1 MHLAFAICYNMR
13 VLEHDEWLFPPYC
26 IAVDIGGNL
35 LGLFFMLMFLFP
47 VSRFI
52 RAIVLDKEKRVKE
65 TMKIMGLRPVVI
77 DLSWFV
83 TMAIQMLITSIG
95 VSIIVSQGVY
105 TYSNRLLV
113 FLFVLTFSMSI
124 VTLCFLLSV
133 FFSKSKAAA
142 SVGPMLFFALYF
154 PYYAVQ
160 DPSTPALPLTASC
173 IFAPTCMAVTASV
186 FTSWESGGIGV
197 QLSNMFQEPAN
208 ISFARC
214 IFMLLSDFIL
224 YGVLAVYFDKVLPS
238 EFGVT
243 KHWAYPFFALR
254 DLIRSCF
261 FKSPNVRDDSDLSGP
276 LLSGMKPTDSAEL
289 PVDNGDARVEP
300 VGGDLMSQVV
310 EGRCVS
316 VRGLRKQFGGKVAVS
331 NLHLEAFDG
340 QITVLLGHNGTRT
353 PVIATLP
360 EFLCVKLSAVPPA
373 WCRSWEDYD
382 DFNDYG
388 FNSPEQW

>member
-1 MHLAFAICYNMR
+1 MLRLSLRSVCLRRNMS
-13 VLEHDEWLFPPYC
+13 

-65 TMKIMGLRPVVI
+65 TMKIMGLKPAVI
-77 DLSWFV
+77 DMSWFL

-95 VSIIVSQGVY
+95 VSVIVSQGVY
-105 TYSNRLLV
+105 TYSNRFLV
-113 FLFVLTFSMSI
+113 FLFVLAFSMSI

-142 SVGPMLFFALYF
+142 SVGPMLFFGVYF
-154 PYYAVQ
+154 PYYAVD

-173 IFAPTCMAVTASV
+173 VFAPTCMAITASV
-186 FTSWESGGIGV
+186 FTSWESGGVGV
-197 QLSNMFQEPAN
+197 QLSNMFQEPNN
-208 ISFARC
+208 ISYARC
-214 IFMLLSDFIL
+214 LFMLLIDFVL

-238 EFGVT
+238 EYGVA
-243 KHWAYPFFALR
+243 KHWAYPLFALR
-254 DLIRSCF
+254 DLVCKGRSDHE
-261 FKSPNVRDDSDLSGP
+261 SSSRPYSDLSGP
-276 LLSGMKPTDSAEL
+276 LLSGTQSTDSTQL
-289 PVDNGDARVEP
+289 PVDNSDARVEA
-300 VGGDLMSQVV
+300 VGADLMSQVA

-353 PVIATLP
+353 PIPITIKLP
-360 EFLCVKLSAVPPA
+360 VSLPCDSGAGLMYR
-373 WCRSWEDYD
+373 RSRQDYD
-382 DFNDYG
+382 DFDGYG
-388 FNSPEQW
+388 TDPADQW